1 MATPNLAFSLY
12 SICQQRKRQQ
22 LYAPPPVRLETISP
36 YLQYPQFTKQQF
48 DMRRKAEILKYS
60 NNASSTKTNNLTR
73 AERWAQLIRGKGQTS
88 TYPQL
93 TKYIQNANG
102 EYDLYIQKITSVN
115 CPDDGMIPTPTSSS
129 DVPGPI
135 SYLVLDTN
143 VPLYNFATNVD
154 AYSEIQP
161 EDTTPWTTFVGNDI
175 QFKSGEETEFMV
187 LNIRNFISQAYYNY
201 TIQVPIGIYFSASG
215 ENLPLANRVY
225 LPNKTIQLSSVDVGV
240 YYNDALVTPLQAYQ
254 TSIVPSSASEPF
266 VFDISFVP
274 QNASDSFSFV
284 VYSGI
289 LTIRNLSL
297 YTQPGYIYDIK
308 LTANLYFVAIS
319 AIYDT

>member
-225 LPNKTIQLSSVDVGV
+225 LPNNTIQLSSVDVGV
-240 YYNDALVTPLQAYQ
+240 YYNDSLGKPGC
-254 TSIVPSSASEPF
+254 
-266 VFDISFVP
+266 
-274 QNASDSFSFV
+274 
-284 VYSGI
+284 SG
-289 LTIRNLSL
+289 
-297 YTQPGYIYDIK
+297 K
-308 LTANLYFVAIS
+308 V
-319 AIYDT
+319 